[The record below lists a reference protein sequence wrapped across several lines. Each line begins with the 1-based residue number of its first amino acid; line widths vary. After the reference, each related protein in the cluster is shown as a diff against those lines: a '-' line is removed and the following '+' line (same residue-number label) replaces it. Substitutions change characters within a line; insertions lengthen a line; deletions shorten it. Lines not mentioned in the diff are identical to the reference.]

1 MLTVKEWRL
10 AKSISQQKMADA
22 LGVHINT
29 YRKLEEDPEKIR
41 IGQAAKISKTLGV
54 GLNEIAFSATKC

>member
-29 YRKLEEDPEKIR
+29 YRNLEEHPENIR
-41 IGQAAKISKTLGV
+41 VGQAAKISKMLGV
-54 GLNEIAFSATKC
+54 GLNDIAFCSTKC